1 MRKKKGNVPAE
12 LNVNVNWGA
21 ADVLGSSNRVP
32 TCGSVDPVPFVTVC
46 DPDFQSH
53 NIAWPTWI
61 LAVSTTVARLP
72 SVSNRKLLL
81 GPTRNVSE
89 ATTPSA
95 ELSPT
100 IGWWENH

>member
-1 MRKKKGNVPAE
+1 MRQKKGNVPAE
-12 LNVNVNWGA
+12 LNVNMNWGA
-21 ADVLGSSNRVP
+21 AEELGVSNKVP
-32 TCGSVDPVPFVTVC
+32 ACGSAPPLPLVMVC
-46 DPDFQSH
+46 DPETQRQRMAS
-53 NIAWPTWI
+53 PTWI

-95 ELSPT
+95 ELRPT
-100 IGWWENH
+100 IGCWENH